1 MSDWQDH
8 YLGAV
13 PAAPGTKGPDGRTVV
28 AWVIDSTDT
37 AIAVYSPFMAAPAKA
52 TAAPAKA
59 AEPAPVTGEYGIER
73 TDKQYVKQSFW
84 RFRDAGADFLFI
96 VEPNTDTPRDERVQK
111 ITRDEFYELRKS
123 VAVVTYAQ
131 LFDPAVT
138 SSGPA
143 EEPPGDDAD
152 DLI

>member
-1 MSDWQDH
+1 MSDWREH

-13 PAAPGTKGPDGRTVV
+13 PAAPGTKGPDGRLVV
-28 AWVIDSTDT
+28 AWAIDGTDT
-37 AIAVYSPFMAAPAKA
+37 AVPIYSPFGAEAAAPAQA
-52 TAAPAKA
+52 PRAAAPA
-59 AEPAPVTGEYGIER
+59 PVLSGEYGIER

-123 VAVVTYAQ
+123 VAVVNYAS
-131 LFDPAVT
+131 LFDATVT
-138 SSGPA
+138 ASGDA
-143 EEPPGDDAD
+143 EAPQGDEPD

>member
-37 AIAVYSPFMAAPAKA
+37 AVAVYSPF
-52 TAAPAKA
+52 TAAPSKA
-59 AEPAPVTGEYGIER
+59 PSKAPERAPTTGEYEIER

-84 RFRDAGADFLFI
+84 RFRDSGADFLFI

-111 ITRDEFYELRKS
+111 ITRDEFYELRKT
-123 VAVVTYAQ
+123 VAVVAYAQ
-131 LFDPAVT
+131 LFDPSVT

-143 EEPPGDDAD
+143 AGPGGEDAD